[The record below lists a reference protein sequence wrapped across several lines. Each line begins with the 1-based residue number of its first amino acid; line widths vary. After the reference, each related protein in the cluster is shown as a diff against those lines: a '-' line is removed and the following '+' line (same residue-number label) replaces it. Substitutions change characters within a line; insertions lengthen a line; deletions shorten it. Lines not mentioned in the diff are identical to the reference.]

1 MIENESLILD
11 YQTKMEFPEFKRIEL
26 QDRDFIQEVL
36 NKYQPQTS
44 EWTFTN
50 LFIWQNHYQFQ
61 WTTYKNNLII
71 LCASNGSYFFQPI
84 GLESRLKV
92 TRMLLRW
99 LRDEKGE
106 IEPRIEKADQRLIT
120 EIKEADDINVEPTRE
135 QFDYIYRTE
144 DLIKLAGRKYHQKKN
159 HLNSFLKNNQFTYEP
174 LTERYVKQCL
184 DLSDTWCQLHRCEED
199 MNLLGEWEAIR
210 KALNNFSALKIQ
222 GGVVLINDK
231 VEAFALGELLN
242 NSTAVVHIEKANP
255 EIRGSYAIINQQF
268 CEKTWQNT
276 EYINREQDLGEP
288 GLRQAK
294 ESYNPVQ
301 LVEKYR
307 IKLAEN

>member
-1 MIENESLILD
+1 MLD
-11 YQTKMEFPEFKRIEL
+11 YQIKMEFPEFKAIEL
-26 QDRDFIQEVL
+26 QDRDFIQNVL
-36 NKYQPQTS
+36 SKYQPQTS

-61 WTTYKNNLII
+61 WTTYNNNLII
-71 LCASNGSYFFQPI
+71 LCSNNGLYFFQPI
-84 GLESRLKV
+84 GLESRLEV

-99 LRDEKGE
+99 LKKEKGE
-106 IEPRIEKADQRLIT
+106 MEPRIERADQRLIA
-120 EIKEADDINVEPTRE
+120 EIKGADDFIIEPTPD
-135 QFDYIYRTE
+135 QFDYVYRAV

-159 HLNSFLKNNQFTYEP
+159 HLNSFIKNNQFTYEP
-174 LTERYVKQCL
+174 LSERYIKECL
-184 DLSDTWCQLHRCEED
+184 ELTDTWCQLHRCEDD
-199 MNLLGEWEAIR
+199 MNLLSEWEAIR
-210 KALNNFSALKIQ
+210 ETLANFSALKIQ
-222 GGVVLINDK
+222 GGVILIDKK

-242 NSTAVVHIEKANP
+242 NSSAVVHIEKANP

-294 ESYNPVQ
+294 ESYNPVH
-301 LVEKYR
+301 LVDKFR
-307 IKLAEN
+307 IKRAKK